1 MPKNNNPQ
9 KRNNARWIANE
20 LAELRRLQKA
30 SHIAP
35 RLPYSSVPEGNL
47 VVTDSE
53 GNVVDVVGSKPKDG
67 QIILPGT
74 PPSKPSAPVVVATL
88 GTVQASWDGL
98 FVEEYVAPDM
108 AHLEVH
114 GSTEGEE
121 FEPTSATLLGTIT
134 NLSGGTLTAG
144 LEYGTWFFKFVAV
157 TTSGSKSVP
166 SDASSCEVIPLV
178 EAPDMVEVLADI
190 DARYDGVITEAG
202 QLGARLDQA
211 ALDLAAHEQR
221 LADAEANLINLN
233 DVELVQLQASVDQ
246 AKLDLAQA
254 QTDVANALAGLQLTE
269 ADLANLKNVAL
280 PALQDTVTD
289 AENRLTTAEGEIV
302 TSKNRL
308 AEAESDLT
316 EAFGQ
321 ISAVDSKA
329 TTAITNAST
338 AQSTADTAKTDAAT
352 AAGIA
357 GGKADVLIQ
366 STAPATAMRKA
377 TTLWIDTTSG
387 ANTPKRWNGS
397 AWVEVTDKAAKD
409 AATAAA
415 NAQSKAQEALT
426 AAGSAQTTA
435 DSALTMAGSKTK
447 AFYSTSTPSGTGTN
461 VNDIW
466 RRIDAS
472 KNVIGEW
479 YWTGTVWQATQIT
492 NEMISNLDV
501 GKLTAGSA
509 IIQTAVINKIAAQT
523 ATVIELNADRITAG
537 TLAAERLNVTDL
549 AARIATVIQL
559 NADRIT
565 SGTIATGRLN
575 ATEVA
580 AAVANVIQLNA
591 SRITAGTINTARLNT
606 AEIAAAVATIIQLNA
621 DRITAGVINTD
632 RLNVNEIAAR
642 SASFQT
648 VDVKN
653 LFVTTGTMQEA
664 VINKLWTDVVL
675 SKKITAEM
683 IAVGDFQ
690 NYATINPS
698 MNLNVSIPTKW
709 STVTDGN
716 YTRTAPTSENYLM
729 FKNMDGPVPFQAGDK
744 LRISFDA
751 LADSA
756 DATYSG
762 RVWFYNS
769 SGSYLTGFDASFSDT
784 TITSTEK
791 RFTGN
796 LEIPSIP
803 ATASQYLIGI
813 SGTNIKTV
821 KVRNVRAIRMTAGE
835 LIVDGTI
842 TATKI
847 AANAIEADKLAA
859 NSVTSDKIL
868 AGSIKAQHIEAKSI
882 STDKLAIGSFDNI
895 LPDPDNLLDSWI
907 DPSASSPAVARW
919 QFTSSEARPERSKN
933 YQQINVGSE
942 GNTQGT
948 VYFGYNREMIPVEP
962 GQSFTGYAWMRNN
975 KTINTEYNYASLRF
989 YFYDKAGA
997 LISGSGGNQNG
1008 GSNSALS
1015 GVWTRVGG
1023 IPVTAPTEAVG
1034 MRIRPTVY
1042 FSNHVANG
1050 EIFFCG
1056 AMSVFRAASGELIVD
1071 GAIDGKT
1078 ITGALIQTDK
1088 DANKGIKLKN
1098 EGLEVY
1104 SPEGEKTL
1112 SITAGQGVDFV
1123 GIWGHKDAVIDE
1135 ATGAISYPAGVEPEQ
1150 VASLSANG
1158 EIAGNTLSVAEMGTF
1173 DGNITM
1179 DGEPL
1184 ADSHLGRDA
1193 PGEFGPVMSGRSLLG
1208 TTFKNFVDR
1217 HPQVDD
1223 ATSWLTP
1230 LSHGFV
1236 SNAYFNTGGNGAG
1249 GLSADGRWVWSGLSG
1264 GLVDRMLIQDTVEIV
1279 NNRGYLITYNMP
1291 SVRETTSGTGTVGAC
1306 VLRYAV
1312 DGALGVNTDNVIQ
1325 NSRCYIAG
1333 GAYDNPGRTIFVVGG
1348 QDIPAGSV
1356 TIGLQAYVYEGRRM
1370 ETTDTADARYFNI
1383 SVLDIGLATK
1393 GNTGKGVDLYRKL
1406 PTATAPEETTPKP
1419 PVTPPKPKQYTNTWN
1434 ASWWGTWWV
1443 GNGNGTNSYF
1453 DSKGKVTQGRPPGV
1467 GVNQRGLIGFPNM
1480 TSTLSGSTI
1489 KKVEVYVYA
1498 AHWYSSSGG
1507 TLRIATHG
1515 STSKPSTVSS
1525 NPTVIKTQ
1533 SLAKPEGRWITL
1545 PSSVHAGVL
1554 SGSVRGIH
1562 IYNASTGYSGYGYL
1576 TGSKSKIR
1584 VTYVK

>member
-1 MPKNNNPQ
+1 MSNP
-9 KRNNARWIANE
+9 NSPEARRLAKE
-20 LAELRRLQKA
+20 LSDLRKLQKA

-67 QIILPGT
+67 QIILPGL

-88 GTVQASWDGL
+88 GTVQSSWDGL
-98 FVEEYVAPDM
+98 FVEEYVPPDM

-144 LEYGTWFFKFVAV
+144 LEYGTWFFRLVAV

-202 QLGARLDQA
+202 QLGSRLDQA

-280 PALQDTVTD
+280 PALQDTVTA
-289 AENRLTTAEGEIV
+289 AENRLATAEGEIV

-316 EAFGQ
+316 DAFGQ

-397 AWVEVTDKAAKD
+397 AWVTVTDKAATD

-415 NAQSKAQEALT
+415 NADAKAQQALT
-426 AAGSAQTTA
+426 AAGSAQSTA
-435 DSALTMAGSKTK
+435 DGALTMAGSKSK
-447 AFYSTSTPSGTGTN
+447 VFYSTSAPSGTGTA
-461 VNDIW
+461 VNDLW
-466 RRIDAS
+466 RRQDAS
-472 KNVIGEW
+472 KNIIGEW

-492 NEMISNLDV
+492 TDVISNLDV

-698 MNLNVSIPTKW
+698 MNLNVSIPSKW

-751 LADSA
+751 VADSA

-762 RVWFYNS
+762 RIWLYNS
-769 SGSYLTGFDASFSDT
+769 SGSYLTGFDASFSDS

-835 LIVDGTI
+835 LIVDGAI
-842 TATKI
+842 TASKI
-847 AANAIEADKLAA
+847 AANAIEADKIASNA
-859 NSVTSDKIL
+859 ITADKIA
-868 AGSIKAQHIEAKSI
+868 AGAITAEKISAKSI

-895 LPDPDNLLDSWI
+895 LPDPDNLLNSWI

-919 QFTSSEARPERSKN
+919 QYTSTDARPERAKN
-933 YQQINVGSE
+933 YQQINLGSG
-942 GNTQGT
+942 GNAQGT

-975 KTINTEYNYASLRF
+975 KTINTEYNYVSLRF

-1023 IPVTAPTEAVG
+1023 IPVTAPAGAVG

-1056 AMSVFRAASGELIVD
+1056 AMSVFRAVSGELIVD
-1071 GAIDGKT
+1071 GSIDGKT
-1078 ITGALIQTDK
+1078 ITGA
-1088 DANKGIKLKN
+1088 
-1098 EGLEVY
+1098 
-1104 SPEGEKTL
+1104 
-1112 SITAGQGVDFV
+1112 
-1123 GIWGHKDAVIDE
+1123 
-1135 ATGAISYPAGVEPEQ
+1135 
-1150 VASLSANG
+1150 
-1158 EIAGNTLSVAEMGTF
+1158 
-1173 DGNITM
+1173 NII
-1179 DGEPL
+1179 G
-1184 ADSHLGRDA
+1184 SRYQ
-1193 PGEFGPVMSGRSLLG
+1193 F
-1208 TTFKNFVDR
+1208 
-1217 HPQVDD
+1217 
-1223 ATSWLTP
+1223 
-1230 LSHGFV
+1230 
-1236 SNAYFNTGGNGAG
+1236 NGAG
-1249 GLSADGRWVWSGLSG
+1249 AGLGYNTIIDNDELGAYMAWEIPGQILPATIRAFDNDPWSDYITPTLVLRPPSKTGFTARDAVKISSGYDGGTG
-1264 GLVDRMLIQDTVEIV
+1264 GLVDIV
-1279 NNRGYLITYNMP
+1279 GNLWVRGELRGRYQVSNSQGYYTSLAINDVTNGYTADSPTIKSLGMYNRTYTSSSNLYITSNGYMGRAT
-1291 SVRETTSGTGTVGAC
+1291 SVRAAKLAIE
-1306 VLRYAV
+1306 
-1312 DGALGVNTDNVIQ
+1312 
-1325 NSRCYIAG
+1325 
-1333 GAYDNPGRTIFVVGG
+1333 
-1348 QDIPAGSV
+1348 DIPQEQIDALLNVKPRWWFDKSDSEKLADYTNAINNPASGLDPDEISDVPNNLTRIPGLVAEEVEEAG
-1356 TIGLQAYVYEGRRM
+1356 
-1370 ETTDTADARYFNI
+1370 
-1383 SVLDIGLATK
+1383 
-1393 GNTGKGVDLYRKL
+1393 
-1406 PTATAPEETTPKP
+1406 ATAF
-1419 PVTPPKPKQYTNTWN
+1419 VTYDRD
-1434 ASWWGTWWV
+1434 GE
-1443 GNGNGTNSYF
+1443 GN
-1453 DSKGKVTQGRPPGV
+1453 
-1467 GVNQRGLIGFPNM
+1467 L
-1480 TSTLSGSTI
+1480 TLSGVNYDRVGPALLGVAKTQRDKI
-1489 KKVEVYVYA
+1489 AEQDEK
-1498 AHWYSSSGG
+1498 
-1507 TLRIATHG
+1507 IATLE
-1515 STSKPSTVSS
+1515 SR
-1525 NPTVIKTQ
+1525 
-1533 SLAKPEGRWITL
+1533 LALIESQL
-1545 PSSVHAGVL
+1545 
-1554 SGSVRGIH
+1554 GIN
-1562 IYNASTGYSGYGYL
+1562 INQ
-1576 TGSKSKIR
+1576 
-1584 VTYVK
+1584 